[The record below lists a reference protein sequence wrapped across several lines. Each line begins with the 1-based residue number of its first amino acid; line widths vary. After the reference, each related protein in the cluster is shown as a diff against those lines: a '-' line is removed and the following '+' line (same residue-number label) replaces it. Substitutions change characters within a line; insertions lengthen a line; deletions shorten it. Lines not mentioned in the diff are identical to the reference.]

1 MSVTEKLLRVY
12 RVDRQLAGLKG
23 RLTGAQRFLEGQ
35 LGQLASLEEKHTESH
50 QRLLKLKAESG
61 EHESEISALDERI
74 ATLRE
79 RMNSAN
85 TNKEYKALLTEVNT
99 HKAER
104 GHLEETTIELMTR
117 IEELEAEV
125 ASLVEQRTERDKMR
139 QVAEHERDEH
149 KLSVQDRVNELER
162 ERAEVA
168 KDVPAAALSIYEHLL
183 AERDEEAMG
192 PVEIVDR
199 KRHEYNCG
207 SCMIALPIESVSAL
221 LSHGGLTVCV
231 SCGCI
236 LYLEEAT
243 AEALHPASK
252 R

>member
-1 MSVTEKLLRVY
+1 
-12 RVDRQLAGLKG
+12 
-23 RLTGAQRFLEGQ
+23 
-35 LGQLASLEEKHTESH
+35 
-50 QRLLKLKAESG
+50 
-61 EHESEISALDERI
+61 
-74 ATLRE
+74 
-79 RMNSAN
+79 
-85 TNKEYKALLTEVNT
+85 
-99 HKAER
+99 
-104 GHLEETTIELMTR
+104 
-117 IEELEAEV
+117 
-125 ASLVEQRTERDKMR
+125 MR
-139 QVAEHERDEH
+139 QVAEQERDGH

-162 ERAEVA
+162 ERIEVI
-168 KDVPAAALSIYEHLL
+168 KDVPPGPLGTYEHLL

-221 LSHGGLTVCV
+221 LSHGDMTVCV

-243 AEALHPASK
+243 AEALQPTAK

>member
-23 RLTGAQRFLEGQ
+23 RLTSAQRFLDGQ
-35 LGQLASLEEKHTESH
+35 LGHLASLEQKQTDAQ
-50 QRLLKLKAESG
+50 QRLLKLKAEAG
-61 EHESEISALDERI
+61 EHESEIAALDERI
-74 ATLRE
+74 TMLRD

-104 GHLEETTIELMTR
+104 GHLEETTLELMTR
-117 IEELEAEV
+117 IEALEAEV

-139 QVAEHERDEH
+139 HVAEQERDGH
-149 KLSVQDRVNELER
+149 KLSVQDRVDELER
-162 ERAEVA
+162 ERAEVI
-168 KDVPAAALSIYEHLL
+168 KDVPPGPLGTYEHLL

-221 LSHGGLTVCV
+221 LSHGDMTVCV

-243 AEALHPASK
+243 AEALQPTAK